1 MNFIIKECIAY
12 FSSSTFPKALVG
24 RSNLKGQT
32 LVEFSLVFI
41 ILLVVA
47 WIPAD
52 FGLAFYTAQIASNAA
67 RDGARIAAADPNVG
81 TQVGN
86 CTVRVDCNTV
96 TNSVMDQVSKRVAS
110 ALMPSTTITV
120 SLDGGTT
127 CNRQVHVLVSGNY
140 SYFFY
145 RMLRFFGVNS
155 VPAFTPISR
164 QTDMRWE
171 HQC

>member
-1 MNFIIKECIAY
+1 MNFIITECIAY

-67 RDGARIAAADPNVG
+67 RRRCRCA
-81 TQVGN
+81 
-86 CTVRVDCNTV
+86 VRDCRLGRT
-96 TNSVMDQVSKRVAS
+96 
-110 ALMPSTTITV
+110 ALRCP
-120 SLDGGTT
+120 
-127 CNRQVHVLVSGNY
+127 QVH
-140 SYFFY
+140 
-145 RMLRFFGVNS
+145 
-155 VPAFTPISR
+155 
-164 QTDMRWE
+164 D
-171 HQC
+171 